1 MIKEAAQFSIN
12 HVLGTD
18 STNKELFYTIPPYQR
33 EYTWGKE
40 NWENLYNDIF
50 ESDKGYFLGSIIC
63 IDEGSDNTKNL
74 LQVIDGQQRL
84 TTLSILLAALYSS
97 IRNLISTNQTLELQL
112 FKDNR
117 LNINWLKMQSM
128 LRLEDYK
135 QNIIENRLT
144 LSIQKNNQ
152 DDFVF
157 LLDTIFNTNP
167 VVKPKYYDVRSISKA
182 YNFFLE
188 KFEEVDERGQ
198 IINSLHSLFEHFEKI
213 CSAIVVRIS
222 VDSMESAFV
231 LFESINNRGVPLTPI
246 DLIKNMLISNLVKNS
261 QDANNINE
269 RWQNIVRNVDSY
281 DDQVRF
287 LRHFYH
293 AYKGNPAIG
302 LAKYT
307 KAIKTNIIRIY
318 TTLIEKN
325 SQYILDQLVEKSKTY
340 SAIIAPE
347 KIEDN
352 SDLSKYKE
360 LLLNLKR
367 VKSVPA
373 NSLVLYLLTNFKQDD
388 LSEIF
393 DYLETWFIRR
403 HVTNTPTTNKLDQI
417 FLEIIEQLQTK
428 QITNLQEVKVALNDH
443 FSKVNSKEFID
454 RLLELP
460 IYDENSDAT
469 RSLLVKLEKIERT
482 KEQQVDFWKKNSSSG
497 KLEWTIE
504 HVLPQ
509 NPKEESHWK
518 RDFTDDIKDQWL
530 HTLGNLT
537 LTCYNRELS
546 NADFKLKCDAKN
558 KEGMNIGLSS
568 GVLMLNAEFLQM
580 KNSEENW
587 NEHKIKERGRR
598 LAEKFAA
605 FFVLAEDDGIKAP
618 IEDRIYIPA
627 IT

>member
-12 HVLGTD
+12 HILGTD
-18 STNKELFYTIPPYQR
+18 STNKELFYKIPPYQR
-33 EYTWGKE
+33 EYTWGKD
-40 NWENLYNDIF
+40 NWDNLYNDIF
-50 ESDKGYFLGSIIC
+50 ESEKGYFLGSIIC
-63 IDEGSDNTKNL
+63 IDEGSHNTKNI

-97 IRNLISTNQTLELQL
+97 IRNLINTDQTLELQL

-135 QNIIENRLT
+135 KNIIENRLT
-144 LSIQKNNQ
+144 MSIQKNNQ
-152 DDFVF
+152 DDFIF
-157 LLDTIFNTNP
+157 LLDTIFNTSP
-167 VVKPKYYDVRSISKA
+167 TIKPKYYDIRAISKA
-182 YNFFLE
+182 YHFFLE
-188 KFEEVDERGQ
+188 KFEEIDEQGQ
-198 IINSLHSLFEHFEKI
+198 RVNSLHSLFEHFEKI
-213 CSAIVVRIS
+213 CSTIVVRIS

-261 QDANNINE
+261 QDANSIND
-269 RWQNIVRNVDSY
+269 RWQNIVKNIDSY

-293 AYKGNPAIG
+293 AYKANSAIG
-302 LAKYT
+302 LVKYT
-307 KAIKTNIIRIY
+307 KATKTNIIRIY

-325 SQYILDQLVEKSKTY
+325 SQYILEQLVEKSKIY
-340 SAIIAPE
+340 SVIIAPE
-347 KIEDN
+347 KIEESSN
-352 SDLSKYKE
+352 YFKYKD

-367 VKSVPA
+367 IKSVPA
-373 NSLVLYLLTNFKQDD
+373 NSLVLYLLTNFPQDD
-388 LSEIF
+388 LSQIF
-393 DYLETWFIRR
+393 DYLESWFIRR
-403 HVTNTPTTNKLDQI
+403 HITNNPTTSKLDQI
-417 FLEIIEQLQTK
+417 FLEIIEKLQSS
-428 QITNLQEVKVALNDH
+428 QINNLQGVKENLNDY
-443 FSKVNSKEFID
+443 FSKVNRGEFID

-460 IYDENSDAT
+460 IYDDNSDAT
-469 RSLLVKLEKIERT
+469 RSLLVKLEKMERT

-509 NPKEESHWK
+509 NPREESHWK
-518 RDFTDDIKDQWL
+518 LDFTDDAKDQLL

-558 KEGMNIGLSS
+558 NDGKDIGLAS
-568 GVLMLNAEFLQM
+568 GILMLNNDFLKINDSQ
-580 KNSEENW
+580 EAWTED
-587 NEHKIKERGRR
+587 KIKKRGRH

-605 FFVLAEDDGIKAP
+605 LF
-618 IEDRIYIPA
+618 
-627 IT
+627 